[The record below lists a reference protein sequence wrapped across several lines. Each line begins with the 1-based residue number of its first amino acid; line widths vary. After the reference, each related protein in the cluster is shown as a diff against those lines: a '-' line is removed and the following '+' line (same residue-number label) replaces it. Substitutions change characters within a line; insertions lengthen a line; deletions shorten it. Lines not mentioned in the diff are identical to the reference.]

1 MILLPVY
8 LINHPYNI
16 AMMSS
21 SSPPPISSTPFVE
34 NVSQTEA
41 TAADVQPQVI
51 EAYLAGNRKVVVDQT
66 RFQDEL
72 RSKGFGEKED
82 SEFILKPYET
92 LYLFYTNR
100 LKLKNKPTIG
110 FNSLL
115 ELLLKHNRNIM
126 SEFLVYRDLRSK
138 GYVAKEGFGFGN
150 DFRVYERGDYE
161 KKPAKYVIFGINEGT
176 NTTAKQFASAVSE
189 IQKMGKEAV
198 IAVIERRGEVIYYKA
213 STINFTENDNYNNNL
228 ATKKF
233 DKKLD

>member
-1 MILLPVY
+1 
-8 LINHPYNI
+8 
-16 AMMSS
+16 MMSS
-21 SSPPPISSTPFVE
+21 SSPPPISSMPFVE
-34 NVSQTEA
+34 NVSQRAA
-41 TAADVQPQVI
+41 TAADVQPLVI

-66 RFQDEL
+66 HFQDEL

-213 STINFTENDNYNNNL
+213 STINFTKNNNYANNL

>member
-1 MILLPVY
+1 
-8 LINHPYNI
+8 
-16 AMMSS
+16 MMSS

-34 NVSQTEA
+34 NVSQRAA
-41 TAADVQPQVI
+41 TAADVQPPVI

-126 SEFLVYRDLRSK
+126 SEFLVYRDLRSR

-213 STINFTENDNYNNNL
+213 STINFTENNNYANNL
-228 ATKKF
+228 AAKKF
-233 DKKLD
+233 DKKLG